1 MSQLIS
7 PASVALL
14 QAISQHGSLSAAAR
28 ELGLVP
34 SALSYQI
41 RQLEQALDAL
51 LLDRSNKRA
60 SLTPA
65 GTELML
71 EGARVLG
78 EFAAIT
84 ERVRR
89 ISAGWEPNLTIAVDS
104 LINETVIFE
113 LCEGFFALKAPTRLK
128 LVQETLSGTLD
139 ALSEGRADLA
149 IGIALPSPRAEFETQ
164 VLGESEFVFVV
175 APMHPL
181 TRASGPISEQLLAQH
196 RIVAISDSTRSQQTV
211 SVGILPGQDVLTVS
225 SMQAKLAAQV
235 RGLGCGFLPRFIAQ
249 NDLDAGRLVALK
261 TERQVRQIK
270 VHYAWRRKA
279 KAAIGPALN
288 WWLEAL
294 TQPTTRRALL
304 AGYSFP
310 GGAGAGV

>member
-7 PASVALL
+7 PNAVMLL
-14 QAISQHGSLSAAAR
+14 QTIARRGSLSAAAR

-41 RQLEQALDAL
+41 RQLEQSLDAL
-51 LLDRSNKRA
+51 LLDRSSKRA

-65 GTELML
+65 GLELMQ
-71 EGARVLG
+71 EGTRVLN

-104 LINETVIFE
+104 IINERIVLE
-113 LCEGFFALKAPTRLK
+113 LCENFFGLNPPTRLK
-128 LVQETLSGTLD
+128 LVQETLSGTLE

-149 IGIALPSPRAEFETQ
+149 IGIAMQSPRTEFETQ
-164 VLGESEFVFVV
+164 LLGEAEFVFAV

-181 TRASGPISEQLLAQH
+181 THAPQPISEQVLAQH
-196 RIVAISDSTRSQQTV
+196 RIIAVSDSTRSHQSV

-249 NDLDAGRLVALK
+249 NDLAAGRLVALK

-270 VHYAWRRKA
+270 VYYGWRRKV
-279 KAAIGPALN
+279 KAAIGPALS
-288 WWLEAL
+288 WWLQAL
-294 TQPTTRRALL
+294 SQPGTRRALL

-310 GGAGAGV
+310 GGAGAGL